1 VIRAVVSDF
10 GGVLTTPLLKGFE
23 RFQADTGVP
32 AEAFGAALAHAAAGD
47 DGRNPLFELEVGA
60 ISEGEFLAT
69 LEREISAGLG
79 RPVELHGFAERYMG
93 ALDANEA
100 LFAHY
105 RALHA
110 RGIRFALLTNN
121 VREWEPL
128 WRSKLPVDEIFETVV
143 DSAFVGLR
151 KPDPAIYR
159 LTCARLGVAAERC
172 LFVDDIERNCTAA
185 AEVGMAAVWFRD
197 TGQAIAEMRAALGDP
212 QLSEPSR
219 SQR

>member
-121 VREWEPL
+121 VREWEAR
-128 WRSKLPVDEIFETVV
+128 WRAMLPEIDEIFEVVV
-143 DSAFVGLR
+143 DSAFVGMR
-151 KPDPAIYR
+151 KPDPAIYE
-159 LTCARLGVAAERC
+159 LTVERLGDGITPADC
-172 LFVDDIERNCTAA
+172 IFIDDIDVNCQAA
-185 AEVGMAAVWFRD
+185 REVGMAAVLFHS
-197 TGQAIAEMRAALGDP
+197 TEQAIAEVEALLDGG
-212 QLSEPSR
+212 
-219 SQR
+219 